1 LAAFVEEADKAQTYV
16 CGHLYSD
23 EAVRRA
29 VEIGFQSVEHAT
41 LVEPATAK
49 LMKEKNV
56 IVTPTIIAYESQKTE
71 EKALRLD
78 HLVSP
83 RGSTRDQ
90 EESGVARDHAQ
101 GRRQDGLW
109 H

>member
-1 LAAFVEEADKAQTYV
+1 
-16 CGHLYSD
+16 

-29 VEIGFQSVEHAT
+29 VEVGFRSVEHAT

-78 HLVSP
+78 PGFSSRLDYVIKKSPESLEIMHKGRGKMAYGPHLP
-83 RGSTRDQ
+83 GFLHKDK
-90 EESGVARDHAQ
+90 
-101 GRRQDGLW
+101 
-109 H
+109 

>member
-1 LAAFVEEADKAQTYV
+1 MAAGGADSGKFPILRLGFSRDELAAFVEEADKAQTYV

-83 RGSTRDQ
+83 RGSTP
-90 EESGVARDHAQ
+90 
-101 GRRQDGLW
+101 
-109 H
+109 